1 MAIAITSQHGGKYNI
16 AGIACRLGKWLI
28 DLSWTIGRMSQDEIA
43 LVFLSLGVLLASG
56 RLLGEIAQRFGQP
69 AIVGELLAG
78 VLLGPTVMGRVWP
91 DFTLTLFPTTGARSD
106 VLSGLTTVSVALYLM
121 AAGMEVRLSTIWRR
135 GKTSLFVAIAG
146 FAIPF
151 ALAFSAAWLF
161 PFRLGCEE
169 DANPRIFAL
178 FFAAAI
184 SISAL
189 PVISRTLMDL
199 DLYRSDLGLI
209 VISAAVFNDVLGW
222 MVFAVALGLLGG
234 GTNPLLGAT
243 ATITFTLLAAVL
255 MLTLGRWLLHRV
267 LPWIQAHATWPGGVM
282 GFAVSLALLAA
293 ALTEWIGV
301 HAIFGAFLVGVAIGD
316 SSHLRPQTRHT
327 IHDFVSFIFAPL
339 FFASVGLHGDFYSRF
354 IPSIVVTV
362 LVIACVGKILGCLL
376 AGRLA
381 GLDWRGSWAV
391 GFAMNSRGAMEIIL
405 GLLALH
411 SELIRQRML
420 VALVVMAAVTSLMA
434 APAIQRLLG
443 RARHLRFTRFVP
455 PRGFY
460 PRLRAANR
468 WDAMERLA
476 RVLLPPEEADSTL
489 WGGDVR
495 VEWAGPNQEVAVCLV
510 GLPTVRAPRIAVGI
524 SDSGIDF
531 GPLAE
536 MKAKIVILVLTCADE
551 PNHEFELE
559 EDIVRSLAS
568 EERVRQA
575 LGAQS
580 LTEFLAAVRT
590 GEPAPPIDQPAMRP
604 VG

>member
-1 MAIAITSQHGGKYNI
+1 
-16 AGIACRLGKWLI
+16 
-28 DLSWTIGRMSQDEIA
+28 MSQDEIA
-43 LVFLSLGVLLASG
+43 LVFLSLGVLLACG

-91 DFTLTLFPTTGARSD
+91 DFTLTLFPATGARAD

-121 AAGMEVRLSTIWRR
+121 AAGMEVQLSTIWRR
-135 GKTSLFVAIAG
+135 GRTSLFVAIAG

-151 ALAFSAAWLF
+151 ALAFAAAWLF
-161 PFRLGCEE
+161 PFGLGCEL

-199 DLYRSDLGLI
+199 ELYRSDLGTI
-209 VISAAVFNDVLGW
+209 VIAAAVFNDVLGW
-222 MVFAVALGLLGG
+222 MVFAVALGLLSG
-234 GTNPLLGAT
+234 GTNPLLGAS
-243 ATITFTLLAAVL
+243 ATIAFTLLAAAV

-339 FFASVGLHGDFYSRF
+339 FFASVGLHADFYSRF

-443 RARHLRFTRFVP
+443 RARHLRFTRFIP

-476 RVLLPPEEADSTL
+476 RVLLPPEEADSSL
-489 WGGDVR
+489 WGGEVR

-524 SDSGIDF
+524 SESGIDF

-536 MKAKIVILVLTCADE
+536 LKAKIVILVLTCADE

-559 EDIVRSLAS
+559 EDIIRSLAS

-575 LGAQS
+575 LAAQS

-590 GEPAPPIDQPAMRP
+590 GESIPTVNEGAIRP